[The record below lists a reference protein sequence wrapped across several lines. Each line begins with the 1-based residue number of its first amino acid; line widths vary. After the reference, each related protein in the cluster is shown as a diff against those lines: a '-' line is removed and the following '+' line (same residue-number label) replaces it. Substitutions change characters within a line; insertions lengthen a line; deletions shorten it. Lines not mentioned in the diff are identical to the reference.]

1 MKLKIYYKIT
11 KDNLGRDVDYSGAR
25 YIDDNQLEAAEA
37 MIAADYHI
45 STDAVSIEHVS
56 EVL

>member
-25 YIDDNQLEAAEA
+25 YIDDNQLEAVEA

-45 STDAVSIEHVS
+45 STDAVSIEHV
-56 EVL
+56 